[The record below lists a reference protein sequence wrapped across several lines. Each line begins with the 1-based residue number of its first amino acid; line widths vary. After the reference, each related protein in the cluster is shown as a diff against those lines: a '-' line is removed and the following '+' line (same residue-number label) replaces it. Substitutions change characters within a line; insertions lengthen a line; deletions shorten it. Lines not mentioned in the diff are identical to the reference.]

1 MQGGSEIA
9 GAAIGA
15 VAAGGTVMA
24 AAANQTGMPDV
35 VSGVEN
41 TPEGMM
47 NEKAASGLSMSMNE
61 KLRQGSDVS
70 ANTKQQQGKWSTSA
84 DQFLRDLD
92 NRVDQFLRDLDNRVD
107 RKMQDGTLE
116 GLNSETDKLA
126 YNGKKD
132 ETDRRK
138 SMESDKG
145 EKGDGNDFDDGR
157 TDTDLTD
164 LGDPGDLDEWLA
176 GDVLPAEVAVDEGG
190 ALQATL
196 ALEEELKQAVNA
208 GAIKTL
214 QEVEAEELEEALKE
228 EDSRLKKYWKKFTV
242 FGIIVAIVVGVSAG
256 LTRGKAKNLTFMEL
270 EDICNYT
277 NTRAPWLRS
286 AVSIQMRW
294 VCSFGIILL
303 HNNFLTLFIRS
314 GSSNVYRYRN
324 FETKRRNTS
333 TFNSKTAPLHR
344 FFGALP
350 RPCPCPTTE
359 HVPPWPDASAMNS
372 MSLREIPKRTLP
384 RQNGRSLVESF
395 PCSIRT
401 WLISTRNW
409 KNISPTS
416 RYPATAPS

>member
-15 VAAGGTVMA
+15 AAAGGIVMA

-41 TPEGMM
+41 TPEGRI
-47 NEKAASGLSMSMNE
+47 NGKAASGLSMSMNE

-70 ANTKQQQGKWSTSA
+70 AKTKQQQGKSSTTA
-84 DQFLRDLD
+84 DQSLRDLD
-92 NRVDQFLRDLDNRVD
+92 DRVD

-126 YNGKKD
+126 YNGKK
-132 ETDRRK
+132 EEMDRRK

-145 EKGDGNDFDDGR
+145 EKGDGKDFDDGR
-157 TDTDLTD
+157 TETDLTD

-176 GDVLPAEVAVDEGG
+176 GEVLPAEVAVDEGG

-286 AVSIQMRW
+286 AVSIQTRL
-294 VCSFGIILL
+294 VCSFWIILL
-303 HNNFLTLFIRS
+303 HSNFLTLFIRS
-314 GSSNVYRYRN
+314 AN
-324 FETKRRNTS
+324 
-333 TFNSKTAPLHR
+333 
-344 FFGALP
+344 
-350 RPCPCPTTE
+350 PTCIVT
-359 HVPPWPDASAMNS
+359 
-372 MSLREIPKRTLP
+372 
-384 RQNGRSLVESF
+384 G
-395 PCSIRT
+395 
-401 WLISTRNW
+401 
-409 KNISPTS
+409 TS
-416 RYPATAPS
+416 RRREGIP

>member
-1 MQGGSEIA
+1 MQGNNETA

-15 VAAGGTVMA
+15 AAAGGAFMA

-35 VSGVEN
+35 VAGVEN
-41 TPEGMM
+41 TPESTI

-61 KLRQGSDVS
+61 KLGQGSKIS
-70 ANTKQQQGKWSTSA
+70 TKTKQEQGKSSTTA
-84 DQFLRDLD
+84 DQS
-92 NRVDQFLRDLDNRVD
+92 LRDLDNRVD

-116 GLNSETDKLA
+116 GLNDSDKLA
-126 YNGKKD
+126 YNGKTD
-132 ETDRRK
+132 EMDRRK
-138 SMESDKG
+138 SIESDKV
-145 EKGDGNDFDDGR
+145 EKGDGKDFDDGR

-176 GDVLPAEVAVDEGG
+176 GEVLPAEVAVDEGG

-286 AVSIQMRW
+286 AVSIQTRS
-294 VCSFGIILL
+294 VCSFWIILL
-303 HNNFLTLFIRS
+303 HYEFLTLVIL
-314 GSSNVYRYRN
+314 
-324 FETKRRNTS
+324 S
-333 TFNSKTAPLHR
+333 TYLLYTVT
-344 FFGALP
+344 G
-350 RPCPCPTTE
+350 
-359 HVPPWPDASAMNS
+359 
-372 MSLREIPKRTLP
+372 
-384 RQNGRSLVESF
+384 
-395 PCSIRT
+395 
-401 WLISTRNW
+401 
-409 KNISPTS
+409 TS
-416 RYPATAPS
+416 RRGEGIS